1 MFDLQKIESA
11 HTIFEENL
19 QMRDLPG
26 TPENRVDNMMN
37 QIHQR
42 LPGRP
47 TFLLCVLPVRKNCD
61 IYGLQH

>member
-26 TPENRVDNMMN
+26 TPENRVDNMIK
-37 QIHQR
+37 QLKQR
-42 LPGRP
+42 LPKA
-47 TFLLCVLPVRKNCD
+47 TKFSLMCSSSQKEL
-61 IYGLQH
+61 